1 MEPEEPMMLKKKTKG
16 LRRRNS
22 KVVVLQIITFLV
34 FIGVWE
40 WIVYYFDVS
49 SAIFPSATST
59 ISSFLTFFAEDNAA
73 ANLWTTF
80 IETITG
86 FILGSISGAVL
97 GILVAEFHWIR
108 KFIMSYIVALNS
120 IPKMALAP
128 LFLIWFG
135 FGMTSKIMLVVVSTF
150 FPVLINMV
158 MGFSEVDESQIKLL
172 RAYSSSSWHIFLRLK
187 LPASL
192 TYLFSGLEI
201 GIVFAVI
208 AAVVSEIIG
217 SGKGLGFMM
226 MDYIYKFQISKMFAV
241 LSIISIMGYLL
252 LLTVQFVS
260 RKVVFWQERFDSIP
274 D

>member
-1 MEPEEPMMLKKKTKG
+1 MESEEPIMLKKITKG
-16 LRRRNS
+16 LKRNS

-34 FIGVWE
+34 FIGAWE
-40 WIVYYFDVS
+40 WIVYHFDVS

-80 IETITG
+80 IETIWG
-86 FILGSISGAVL
+86 FVLGSISGAVL
-97 GILVAEFHWIR
+97 GILVAEFNWVR
-108 KFIMSYIVALNS
+108 KFIMPYIVALNS

-135 FGMTSKIMLVVVSTF
+135 FGMTSKVTLVVVSTL

-158 MGFSEVDESQIKLL
+158 MGFSEVDGSQIKLL
-172 RAYSSSSWHIFLRLK
+172 RAYSSSSWQIFLRLK

-192 TYLFSGLEI
+192 PYLFSGLEI
-201 GIVFAVI
+201 AIVFAVI
-208 AAVVSEIIG
+208 ATVVSEIVG

-226 MDYIYKFQISKMFAV
+226 MDYNSKFQISKMFAV
-241 LSIISIMGYLL
+241 LAIISIMGYLL
-252 LLTVQFVS
+252 LLAVQFVS
-260 RKVVFWQERFDSIP
+260 RRVVFWQERFDSIP